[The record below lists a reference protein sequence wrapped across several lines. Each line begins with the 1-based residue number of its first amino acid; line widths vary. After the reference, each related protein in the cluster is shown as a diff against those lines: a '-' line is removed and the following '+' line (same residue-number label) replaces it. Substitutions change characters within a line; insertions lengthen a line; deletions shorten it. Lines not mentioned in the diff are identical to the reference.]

1 MYLECR
7 KAGCNLRL
15 TGTGTGASAGCC
27 GTRVIDHS
35 SIQSTVDYAPGYE
48 SKDHVWKKG
57 KFIQVTVTA
66 DVHGFTQWFKKPKTV
81 RCIMMIENGGESS

>member
-1 MYLECR
+1 MFPLYTV
-7 KAGCNLRL
+7 A
-15 TGTGTGASAGCC
+15 
-27 GTRVIDHS
+27 
-35 SIQSTVDYAPGYE
+35 TVDYAPGYE

>member
-1 MYLECR
+1 MHQAM
-7 KAGCNLRL
+7 K
-15 TGTGTGASAGCC
+15 
-27 GTRVIDHS
+27 VKIMS
-35 SIQSTVDYAPGYE
+35 SILSSLVRE
-48 SKDHVWKKG
+48 KG